1 MFIRQRKQWQFR
13 HPEGLKASGK
23 LRHVAPRRTWRL
35 LMSCIAQFLCAA
47 LLVLILSS
55 PTAAAENDLQKLLRE
70 YQEADAAGKYSA
82 ALEYAQRWRAIAV
95 SRGGNNTIFSA
106 IGDDMIARIYSTQG
120 NYAKSEALS
129 KQAIA
134 IFEKAK
140 GPNSPDVAEM
150 LTNLAVV
157 YHHQGKYSDA
167 LAVELRTLNIYEK
180 SNAKN
185 KDFSILL
192 ILNNLGNTYV
202 RLGREREAE
211 DSFMRGLAMQS
222 GIAAVRRDR
231 YDPDTSLETRE
242 TVPGRNDKNT
252 ARLLNNLAVLYLNQ
266 ERLGDA
272 EVLLNRALPIEER
285 YSGANHP
292 DTGNVLHNLGNI
304 WLSRREY
311 EKAGQYYQRVL
322 TIREKAFGPESAPVA
337 PSLHTMGGNLIE
349 MHKLDEAESL
359 LRRAVAIDDRQYGI
373 DSVLSVAS
381 IVYLGDIE
389 RERKNYD
396 SAEAHFAHALAIL
409 EKTYGSEYF
418 GRAPLYDK
426 LSEIQVLR
434 GDPAGALELSRKASV
449 LVNKKEIVQLNSDT
463 ARILA
468 RDIGNLAAIAA
479 AQPARTAALGAE
491 AFEVAQQAQHS
502 AAGTAIHQMEQRF
515 AVGDGVLAG
524 LMREDQDLA
533 IEHRSRDEAL
543 LDLLSKTES
552 QRDLAQ
558 IGQQRKRIAD
568 IDQRRT
574 AITKQLS
581 DSFPA
586 FADLTSSRPLTVAET
601 QAALQPNEAVVYWLV
616 GEKESY
622 VFALTQAGMTWKTI
636 AAGSDEIAAKV
647 TAFRKGLDVS
657 SVEAGDK
664 GGTAGLFDLNR
675 AFELYSLL
683 MGPVEDLVRNQQSLM
698 VVPSGV
704 LTSLPVH
711 LLVTEAPKKLPS
723 SAGDFAPYREAA
735 WLLRRH
741 AVSILPSV
749 SSLHALR
756 MTGGNVSSAKTMVA
770 FGDPV
775 FGSETGGGDQ
785 RGVKTMTRSYTDFW
799 KGAGIDRDKLAQAL
813 PRLADT
819 SDELTAIAAKLNVP
833 ASDLH
838 LRADASETTV
848 KRLPLADY
856 RIVYFATHGLVAG
869 DVKGLAEPSLA
880 LTIPKQPSSTDD
892 GLLTASEVAQL
903 KLNAEWVVLSA
914 CNTIA
919 GDKPGAEAL
928 SGLARSFLYAGAR
941 ALLVTHWAVE
951 SASATR
957 LTTATFDILRSDP
970 KAGRAGALQRA
981 MLAYLDDLA
990 APTNAYPAFWGPFV
1004 VIGEGSAR

>member
-1 MFIRQRKQWQFR
+1 M
-13 HPEGLKASGK
+13 
-23 LRHVAPRRTWRL
+23 V
-35 LMSCIAQFLCAA
+35 
-47 LLVLILSS
+47 SS
-55 PTAAAENDLQKLLRE
+55 PARAAENDLQKLLRE
-70 YQEADAAGKYSA
+70 YQEATAAGKYSS

-95 SRGGNNTIFSA
+95 SRRGNNTIFSA
-106 IGDDMIARIYSTQG
+106 VGDDMIARVYTIQG

-129 KQAIA
+129 KQAVA
-134 IFEKAK
+134 IFEKAQ
-140 GPNSPDVAEM
+140 GANSPGVGE
-150 LTNLAVV
+150 LLNNLSLV
-157 YHHQGKYSDA
+157 YQGQGKYSDA
-167 LAVELRTLNIYEK
+167 LAVEMRILNIYEK
-180 SNAKN
+180 SNDKN
-185 KDFSILL
+185 KDLAILGV
-192 ILNNLGNTYV
+192 LNNLGNTYA

-211 DSFMRGLAMQS
+211 ETFKRGLAMQS
-222 GIAAVRRDR
+222 GVAPVRRDR
-231 YDPDTSLETRE
+231 YNPATSLATLE

-252 ARLLNNLAVLYLNQ
+252 SRLLNNLAVLYVIE
-266 ERLGDA
+266 ERFDEA
-272 EVLLNRALPIEER
+272 EGLLNRALPIEEK
-285 YSGANHP
+285 YAGANHP
-292 DTGNVLHNLGNI
+292 DTANVLNNLGNV
-304 WLSRREY
+304 WWSRQDY

-322 TIREKAFGPESAPVA
+322 VIREKAFGADSAQVA
-337 PSLHTMGGNLIE
+337 PSLHNIGGNFIK
-349 MHKLDEAESL
+349 MHKLDEAETF
-359 LRRAVAIDDRQYGI
+359 LRRAIAIDDKQFGV
-373 DSVLSVAS
+373 DSILAYDS

-396 SAEAHFAHALAIL
+396 RAEAHFRRAQAML
-409 EKTYGSEYF
+409 EKTYGPAYS
-418 GRAPLYDK
+418 GLARVYDK
-426 LSEIQVLR
+426 LSEVQTLR
-434 GDPAGALELSRKASV
+434 GDPVGALELSRKASAFA
-449 LVNKKEIVQLNSDT
+449 LKREAARVNSNDT
-463 ARILA
+463 ARILT
-468 RDIGNLAAIAA
+468 RDIGNLAAIAS
-479 AQPARTAALGAE
+479 AQTAQAAALGAE

-502 AAGTAIHQMEQRF
+502 TAGTAIHQMEQRF

-533 IEHRSRDEAL
+533 IERKGRDEAL
-543 LDLLSKTES
+543 LDLLSKPES

-568 IDQRRT
+568 IDQRRA
-574 AITKQLS
+574 AIAKQLT
-581 DSFPA
+581 DRFPA
-586 FADLTSSRPLTVAET
+586 FADLTSSKPLTVAET
-601 QAALQPNEAVVYWLV
+601 QAALQPSEVMVFWLV

-622 VFALTQAGMTWKTI
+622 VFALTRAGMSWKTI
-636 AAGSDEIAAKV
+636 GAGSDEIAAKV
-647 TAFRKGLDVS
+647 TAFRKGLDVGA
-657 SVEAGDK
+657 VDAGDK

-675 AFELYSLL
+675 AHELYALL
-683 MGPVEDLVRNQQSLM
+683 MGPVETLIGDQPSLI

-711 LLVTEAPKKLPS
+711 LLVTEAPKKLPA
-723 SAGDFAPYREAA
+723 SASDFAPYREAA

-756 MTGGNVSSAKTMVA
+756 ATGGNVSSPKTMVA

-775 FGSETGGGDQ
+775 FGSETGSGDQ
-785 RGVKTMTRSYTDFW
+785 RGVKTVTRSYTDFW
-799 KGAGIDRDKLAQAL
+799 RGAGIDRDKLSQAL

-838 LRADASETTV
+838 LRADANETTV
-848 KRLPLADY
+848 KKLPLADY

-903 KLNAEWVVLSA
+903 KLDADWVVLSA

-928 SGLARSFLYAGAR
+928 SGLARSFFYAGAR

-981 MLAYLDDLA
+981 MLAYLDDPA
-990 APTNAYPAFWGPFV
+990 VPTNAYPAFWGPFV